1 MTTHEPI
8 RVLIADDHSIVRSG
22 LGAFLQVFKD
32 LELIGE
38 ARNGQQA
45 VELCDSLRPDVVLM
59 DLVMPVMDGIQAI
72 GQIKAKHP
80 KIQILALTSFQDEKH
95 VQAALQAGAVGY
107 LMKDMSAEDLARA
120 IRLAAEGKPTLS
132 PEAAQALIRAATQP
146 RKVGDDLT
154 DREREVLGCMV
165 KGMSN
170 PEIAE
175 KLVVSPGT
183 IKFHV
188 SSILSKL
195 GVSSRTEAVA
205 FAMQHQLV

>member
-22 LGAFLQVFKD
+22 LSAFLQVFKD
-32 LELIGE
+32 LQLIGE

-45 VELCDSLRPDVVLM
+45 VELCESLQPDVVLM

-72 GQIKAKHP
+72 GQIKAKYP
-80 KIQILALTSFQDEKH
+80 KIQILALSSFQDEKH

-132 PEAAQALIRAATQP
+132 PEAAQALIEAATHP

-154 DREREVLGCMV
+154 NREREVLGCMV